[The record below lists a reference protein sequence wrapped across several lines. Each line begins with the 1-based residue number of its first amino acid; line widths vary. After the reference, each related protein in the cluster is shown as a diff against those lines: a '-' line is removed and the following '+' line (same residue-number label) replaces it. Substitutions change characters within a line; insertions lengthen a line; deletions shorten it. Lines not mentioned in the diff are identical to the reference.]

1 MPFVSSVQPYSIF
14 HPLLPRHALTRY
26 PLLEGKPKADWGL
39 RATQLSR
46 GVTHHSTWPSLLSSH
61 VPIGLILAYVKR
73 VVLNMAVCRGACVC
87 MCLCWLWL
95 WKGM

>member
-14 HPLLPRHALTRY
+14 HPFLPRHALACY
-26 PLLEGKPKADWGL
+26 PLLEGKPKADRGL

-46 GVTHHSTWPSLLSSH
+46 GVTHRATCPSPLSSH

-73 VVLNMAVCRGACVC
+73 VVLNLAVCCQAC
-87 MCLCWLWL
+87 MCLH
-95 WKGM
+95 